1 MLAENIRRYIEDNNM
16 NQTAIGRKAGLT
28 KQAMSAA
35 MNGKR
40 KLTADEYLNICK
52 VLGVYADYFAH

>member
-28 KQAMSAA
+28 KQAMSSA

-40 KLTADEYLNICK
+40 KLSADEYLNICK
-52 VLGVYADYFAH
+52 VLGVSADYFAH

>member
-1 MLAENIRRYIEDNNM
+1 MLAENIRKYIEDNNM

-28 KQAMSAA
+28 KQAMSSA

-40 KLTADEYLNICK
+40 KLSADEYIGICR
-52 VLGVYADYFAH
+52 VLGVSADFFAQ